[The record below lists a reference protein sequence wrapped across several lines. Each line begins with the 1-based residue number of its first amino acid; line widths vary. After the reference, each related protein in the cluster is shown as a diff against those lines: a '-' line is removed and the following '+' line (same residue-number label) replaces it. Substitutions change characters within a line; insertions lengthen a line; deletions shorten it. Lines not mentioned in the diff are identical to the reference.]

1 MTLAG
6 VRLLGTAVLAVVLV
20 AGCSKS
26 PETPPAP
33 TAGYLVAT
41 CMKGRD
47 VDGAATDANKAWAD
61 AQVALNA
68 CQKYAELYPTGPDKN
83 KITAGQGEAKIWRD
97 YYANVVTAQELIEK
111 ESYAEARAFIA
122 QDTGMQEFHRT
133 RLLHAIEE
141 GVSADLDRRFP
152 GISPY
157 AKQLHAKFGH
167 LVTYRTAEAQQAVER
182 FKIDCRAPDGRY
194 LPLTNVLVAKIAS
207 GQGPRGMHMVI
218 EADSR
223 GDDVRIVDKVI
234 DGNGREVYSRVG
246 FELNKWGELRPVNI
260 TTDALY
266 NACVGSHGPIWVA
279 PS

>member
-1 MTLAG
+1 MKLAQFAT
-6 VRLLGTAVLAVVLV
+6 VVFAVLI
-20 AGCSKS
+20 AGCSKAPES
-26 PETPPAP
+26 PPVPSADS
-33 TAGYLVAT
+33 LVAA

-47 VDGAATDANKAWAD
+47 VDGASTDADMAWAD

-68 CQKYAELYPTGPDKN
+68 CQKYAELYPTGPDRN
-83 KITAGQGEAKIWRD
+83 KTTAGLGEAKIWRD
-97 YYANVVTAQELIEK
+97 YYANVVTAEELIQK
-111 ESYAEARAFIA
+111 ESYAEAIEFIA
-122 QDTGMQEFHRT
+122 QDKRLQEFHRT
-133 RLLHAIEE
+133 RLLRSIEE
-141 GVSADLDRRFP
+141 AISADLDRRFP

-157 AKQLHAKFGH
+157 AKQLHARFGH
-167 LVTYRTAEAQQAVER
+167 LVTYKTAEARKAVER

-234 DGNGREVYSRVG
+234 EGNGREVYSRVG